1 MSGVSYN
8 RIVTELR
15 QRRHEQTK
23 REIVSVALRLFDEY
37 GYENVTMEQIAQTAG
52 VSRST
57 LYRRF
62 PTRDQMILEVV
73 RRWIDVWDERRAS
86 FCQTTP
92 TLKVIEACS
101 LAVAAHIDE
110 VADDVRIAYAAREV
124 TPSLAAHPAG
134 MQTWINRIVALLD
147 SDPLACSLSTDA
159 KHVIAG
165 AYLGAINGMMDRW
178 VASGNKRKVVNL
190 TDSLLA
196 QLRPIWPT

>member
-23 REIVSVALRLFDEY
+23 QEIVAYALRLFDEH
-37 GYENVTMEQIAQTAG
+37 GYENVTMEQIALTAG

-62 PTRDQMILEVV
+62 PTRDQVILEVV
-73 RRWIDVWDERRAS
+73 RRWIDVWDERRSS
-86 FCQTTP
+86 FDQTTP
-92 TLKVIEACS
+92 TLEVIEACS
-101 LAVAAHIDE
+101 RAVAAHIDE
-110 VADDVRIAYAAREV
+110 VADDVRIAYAARDV
-124 TPSLAAHPAG
+124 APSLAAHPAG
-134 MQTWINRIVALLD
+134 MQTWIDRVVALLD
-147 SDPLACSLSTDA
+147 SDPIACSLSADA

-178 VASGNKRKVVNL
+178 VASGSKQKVVDL
-190 TDSLLA
+190 TDSLLV